1 MTAQFDQDVLSL
13 QDVEVRIEEL
23 NKIEILSEDERQEF
37 IDLALRRME
46 ILDELHYQRTGRW
59 PIL

>member
-1 MTAQFDQDVLSL
+1 MTSINKDIESL
-13 QDVEVRIEEL
+13 QDVEIRLEEL
-23 NKIEILSEDERQEF
+23 NKLDKFSPREKAEF

-46 ILDELHYQRTGRW
+46 ILDDIHYQRIGRR